1 MVSAS
6 NVDVLINFLISNLI
20 SNGDEVMV
28 PALTCI
34 EFLCRVLSEPN
45 VRQQNYSS
53 NEAIDVINLRLPYR
67 IAGSVKIKKFTH
79 RFFQAPPGTFA
90 SASVVGV
97 PGLDPGSRELFRRN
111 RGTVDEL

>member
-1 MVSAS
+1 MISAS
-6 NVDVLINFLISNLI
+6 KVLNICVDFFISNLI
-20 SNGDEVMV
+20 SNGDEGML
-28 PALTCI
+28 PELTSI
-34 EFLCRVLSEPN
+34 EFLCQVFSEPSL
-45 VRQQNYSS
+45 RQQNYSS
-53 NEAIDVINLRLPYR
+53 YEAIRSLLYR

-97 PGLDPGSRELFRRN
+97 PGLDPGSSELFRRN